1 LVESTLDGTPIT
13 QEAAEGALTDMLQD
27 NNTTANMVLLDA
39 LNESEPE
46 EQSDGEGNTIT
57 ASQQVVR
64 KAITMKKVE
73 SSYGGS

>member
-1 LVESTLDGTPIT
+1 
-13 QEAAEGALTDMLQD
+13 MLQD